1 MSQKMTTIKMRKE
14 GTRVKHFLNF
24 KLLILILFSFSCES
38 LVSPVKEMPNGY
50 QIQKGTDLSVIL
62 ETPLSSSTN
71 QRGDQFIALLKE
83 PIIFKNE
90 VILPKDTQIKGL
102 VKRVKKYEKLGDRA
116 GLILLFDQ
124 VGLPNG
130 EFIPLAASLDTDR
143 GEKAIK
149 IKGKELQDAKVVGG
163 SAIVGALV
171 GRAALGKKGTGKGL
185 LVGAAAGT
193 GAVILSN
200 RKEVKLPQGTELI
213 IKLDEPLL
221 IPK

>member
-1 MSQKMTTIKMRKE
+1 MSQKMTAIKMRKE
-14 GTRVKHFLNF
+14 DARVKHFLNL
-24 KLLILILFSFSCES
+24 KLFMLILFSFSCEY

-62 ETPLSSSTN
+62 ETPLSSNTN
-71 QRGDQFIALLKE
+71 QRGDQFITLLKG
-83 PIIFKNE
+83 PLLFKDK
-90 VILPKDTQIKGL
+90 ILLSKDTQIRGL
-102 VKRVKKYEKLGDRA
+102 VKRVRKYEKVEERA
-116 GLILLFDQ
+116 SLFLLFDQ
-124 VGLPNG
+124 IVLPRG
-130 EFIPLAASLDTDR
+130 KIILLSASLDTDK
-143 GEKAIK
+143 GDKVLK

-163 SAIVGALV
+163 SAIVGALI
-171 GRAALGKKGTGKGL
+171 GKAALGKKGAGKGL

-193 GAVILSN
+193 GAVILAN

>member
-1 MSQKMTTIKMRKE
+1 MQRLLM
-14 GTRVKHFLNF
+14 VKSF
-24 KLLILILFSFSCES
+24 ILMIMLFSCES
-38 LVSPVKEMPNGY
+38 VVSPIKEMPDGY
-50 QIQKGTDLSVIL
+50 QIQKDNDLSVIL
-62 ETPLSSSTN
+62 QTSLSSNTN

-102 VKRVKKYEKLGDRA
+102 VKRVKKYEKLGDHA

-200 RKEVKLPQGTELI
+200 RKEVKLPQGTELVV
-213 IKLDEPLL
+213 KLDEPLF